1 MLFRLL
7 GTLFELLIQLFPL
20 FFGKTLSINHFIVYF
35 SFNNNIELEFEKGQF
50 HFKNS
55 SVAYNNL
62 LLVDNLAVLGN
73 VVELAPG

>member
-62 LLVDNLAVLGN
+62 LLVDDLAVLGN